1 MKKRFI
7 KGSIIGSVIDPEN
20 GTTKIDMIWEI
31 DFSRL
36 PYMGIL
42 LDFLSLSLNNK
53 DFNDVSRSLV
63 YWNSRNYT
71 FSFTTT
77 GFSKVSDKDIYDKDT
92 GYHIALMKN
101 QKMAMYTYNRLI
113 NVINIKI
120 NKYFKRPLEGIKMQ
134 NNFDTIVLHNKL
146 DEYKHK

>member
-1 MKKRFI
+1 
-7 KGSIIGSVIDPEN
+7 
-20 GTTKIDMIWEI
+20 MIWEI

-53 DFNDVSRSLV
+53 DFNYVSRSLV

-77 GFSKVSDKDIYDKDT
+77 GFSKVSDKDIYDEDT

-120 NKYFKRPLEGIKMQ
+120 NKYFKRPLEEIKMQ
-134 NNFDTIVLHNKL
+134 NSFDAIVLHNKL

>member
-36 PYMGIL
+36 PYMGSL

-53 DFNDVSRSLV
+53 DFNNVSRSLV
-63 YWNSRNYT
+63 YWDSRNYK

-77 GFSKVSDKDIYDKDT
+77 GSSKVSDKDTYNEET

-101 QKMAMYTYNRLI
+101 KKMAMKTYNRLI
-113 NVINIKI
+113 SVILEKI
-120 NKYFKRPLEGIKMQ
+120 NKYFIKPLEGIKMQ
-134 NNFDTIVLHNKL
+134 NSFDAIDLHMKL

>member
-77 GFSKVSDKDIYDKDT
+77 GFSKVSDKDIYDEDT